1 MYALTATP
9 QPSTQSI
16 SAALRASALT
26 ITEKAQ
32 HDLTSSYDSLI
43 IAESMG
49 VCSGGTT
56 VLTV

>member
-1 MYALTATP
+1 MPIARDGLTHAFHLWRLL
-9 QPSTQSI
+9 I
-16 SAALRASALT
+16 SSDRRDL
-26 ITEKAQ
+26 

-43 IAESMG
+43 IAGSTG